1 MTRHNVREESANT
14 ILSLIL
20 NETQHLQTIAERR
33 DAASAPDL
41 VIWPFGEGLR
51 PIFGEAKI
59 GVTHAKK
66 TAAVAQVQKHLR
78 KAREGSEVMGL
89 ALCYPREIA
98 EAVPT
103 TETRRRLEQ
112 TRELHWAL
120 VGTDDDAPYWQVGS
134 VADMATVMRN
144 TTQQGGTVA
153 GMLEWAID
161 RAGTRWDVQRRAARE
176 GLAKALAL
184 PIDKPSD
191 DRALRVGLL
200 IIANACLLHAR
211 LEHRFAGSDVPTPAE
226 CAAAPDI
233 RSALA
238 DAWTK
243 ILRVDYAPVFEPAL
257 ACLENLPPGAECE
270 KALVMLAGL
279 ATGLKN
285 RLNEIAFDHAGPLY
299 HWLLRSARYDGSFYT
314 SAPAA
319 MLLARLAIG
328 FIPCDWKDP
337 EAIEKLRI
345 IDPACGT
352 GTLLMATL
360 HAVRDRHIEAA
371 GRDAAP
377 EYVHLTLVQQV
388 LCGLDINRH
397 GVQLAACNLTMG
409 APAVDYHRMPL
420 YTMQHGVIDGQP
432 MAGSLEILTLNER
445 NLLAPLVSTRA
456 TRARL
461 DRTTAHSEADH
472 LKQDLTQPHDLVIMN
487 PPFTRNDIRNGQMS
501 PATRKAL
508 QQREIQIAEALQAT
522 DPTAAAVID
531 QTSISTFFTPLAD
544 QMCQPASGVLA
555 KVLPTTAVANPAGAE
570 ERRFL
575 AARFQIDT
583 VLTSHDPE
591 RIFFSENTHIHESM
605 ILARR
610 RVGEAGPTKF
620 VQLHR
625 NPKNEHE
632 ALALAAAIESGEDVG
647 RYGRVTEQPW
657 PKIRDGDW
665 SAAMFYDAVL
675 LEAIADL
682 QALAG
687 NRLLPLGSMAHVG
700 PEGRRI
706 RDAFRHPD
714 TDPSDGP
721 YRILWNHETDKRR
734 TIRAAPDCTVA
745 AKIPKADYAESILW
759 PKASRLLVGNKLR
772 MNLVRTSAVWTDEP
786 ALGSAWSPV
795 TSRNGEGDTLR
806 AWAVWLNS
814 TPGIVAFL
822 ERRTKDLI
830 YPAFPLANLRTLPCP
845 NPDVADLAPL
855 VDAFHVLKDEVL
867 LPWPQMHECPT
878 RRAIDEAAARTAGI
892 PAKTVTRWR
901 DAAAHEPT
909 VCGRRPGAFANGSK

>member
-1 MTRHNVREESANT
+1 MNTRNVREESANT

-20 NETQHLQTIAERR
+20 NETYHLRTIAEQRES
-33 DAASAPDL
+33 ASAPDL
-41 VIWPFGEGLR
+41 IIWPFGEGLR

-59 GVTHAKK
+59 GATQAKK
-66 TAAVAQVQKHLR
+66 SAAVTQVQKHLK
-78 KAREGSEVMGL
+78 KAREESEVIGL
-89 ALCYPREIA
+89 ALCYPKNVA

-112 TRELHWAL
+112 TRELHWTL
-120 VGTDDDAPYWQVGS
+120 VGTNDDAPHWQIGS
-134 VADMATVMRN
+134 VADMATVLRN

-161 RAGTRWDVQRRAARE
+161 RASNQWSANRAQARE

-211 LEHRFAGSDVPTPAE
+211 LEQRFEGKDVPTPRE

-257 ACLENLPPGAECE
+257 ACIENLPFGSECE
-270 KALVMLAGL
+270 RTLLTLAGL
-279 ATGLKN
+279 AASMPN

-328 FIPCDWKDP
+328 FIPCDWSDP
-337 EAIEKLRI
+337 EAIEQLRV

-360 HAVRDRHIEAA
+360 HAIRDRHIAAA

-445 NLLAPLVSTRA
+445 NLLAPIAETRA
-456 TRARL
+456 TRESL
-461 DRTTAHSEADH
+461 DRTKAQGEADH
-472 LKQDLTQPHDLVIMN
+472 LKQDLKQPHDLVIMN

-508 QQREIQIAEALQAT
+508 QQREIQIAEALKAT
-522 DPTAAAVID
+522 DPKAAAAID

-544 QMCQPASGVLA
+544 QTCKSDSGVLA
-555 KVLPTTAVANPAGAE
+555 KVLPTTAIANSAGAE

-591 RIFFSENTHIHESM
+591 RIFFSENTNIHESM

-610 RVGEAGPTKF
+610 KADATAPTRF
-620 VQLHR
+620 IQLHR
-625 NPKNEHE
+625 NPKNKHE
-632 ALALAAAIESGEDVG
+632 ALDLASAIENGTDIE

-665 SAAMFYDAVL
+665 SAALFYDAVL
-675 LEAIADL
+675 LKAVADL

-706 RDAFRHPD
+706 RDAFRNPD

-721 YRILWNHETDKRR
+721 YRILWHHETDTCR
-734 TIRAAPDCTVA
+734 TIQAAPDCTVA
-745 AKIPKADYAESILW
+745 AKVPKAAYAATSLW

-772 MNLVRTSAVWTDEP
+772 MNLVRTPAVWTDEP

-795 TSRNGEGDTLR
+795 TARNGEDDTLR

-830 YPAFPLANLRTLPCP
+830 YPAFPLANLRTIPCP

-855 VDAFHVLKDEVL
+855 VAAFHALKDAVL
-867 LPWPQMHECPT
+867 LPWPQMHECPV
-878 RRAIDEAAARTAGI
+878 RRAIDEAAARTAGM
-892 PAKTVTRWR
+892 PAKNVARWR
-901 DAAAHEPT
+901 EAVAREPT
-909 VCGRRPGAFANGSK
+909 VCGRRPGAPANGSK